1 MSEIEEEARRA
12 AMKLYQ
18 RFGRDAAVIALHNRQ
33 RASARGAEA
42 EVRAWQR
49 IGRAVLDLAE
59 TAADAAWSEQ
69 RKEGR
74 SSTPDLARRLAPPR

>member
-1 MSEIEEEARRA
+1 MT
-12 AMKLYQ
+12 LYQ

-42 EVRAWQR
+42 EACAWQR

-59 TAADAAWSEQ
+59 AAADAAWSE
-69 RKEGR
+69 RREEGR
-74 SSTPDLARRLAPPR
+74 SSTPDLARRLAPPK